1 MEIIRFVIDFLS
13 FYTIYL
19 MLSISLNLEY
29 GYAGISNFGKVL
41 FFAGGAFTVGSMA
54 TRLTILLFQGRWID
68 IEEYINTD
76 VIWGTKVSLFF
87 AQHPLYG
94 IFIFLFLLVLAMSIS
109 ALLGYIASYPAIR
122 LREDYLGMTLV
133 VSGELLRNIAK
144 NYQPLVCGTFGVY
157 VPNPFSWA
165 TGIFRDLLILFI
177 LLIFSSGIWLIM
189 EYLLNSP
196 FGRLLKA
203 MRDNEKVV
211 ESYGRDIVKL
221 RIKTLMLGS
230 AIAGLAGGLYAFYTG
245 SVNPDDFT
253 ATKTFLVWVI
263 VIIGGAGNNLGAA
276 VGALFYVFIDRL
288 IAYYKHWIYLPFDIN
303 YMSYIILSIILILV
317 IFYSPQGL
325 FPEKPARTPVIEKLR
340 RGKQIKSI
348 KMQEQE

>member
-196 FGRLLKA
+196 FGRL
-203 MRDNEKVV
+203 
-211 ESYGRDIVKL
+211 
-221 RIKTLMLGS
+221 
-230 AIAGLAGGLYAFYTG
+230 
-245 SVNPDDFT
+245 
-253 ATKTFLVWVI
+253 
-263 VIIGGAGNNLGAA
+263 GAA

-340 RGKQIKSI
+340 RGKKIKSI